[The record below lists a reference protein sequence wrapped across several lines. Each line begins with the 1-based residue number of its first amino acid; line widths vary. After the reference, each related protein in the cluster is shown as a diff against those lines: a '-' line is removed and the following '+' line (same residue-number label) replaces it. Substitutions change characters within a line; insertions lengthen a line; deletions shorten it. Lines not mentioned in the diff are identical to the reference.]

1 MIINV
6 HSHGWRFPAF
16 SFADSFR
23 GARRAFDGKGSATL
37 PFDSAARSVNWC
49 HRVTAMA
56 LLGLLCLFELNLLAA
71 AKPNVLFILVDD
83 MGWGDLGANGGAG
96 VPTPR
101 MDQLAR
107 EGTRFTQF
115 YVASPI
121 CSPSRCGLITGQF
134 PARWRITSFLQT
146 RAGNTAC
153 GQADFLD
160 PQAPSLVRA
169 FKTAGYATAHIGK
182 WHLGGGRDVTD
193 APKFAAYGYEVGLG
207 TYESPEPAAPLG
219 LKTVPWGTN
228 REPQQVAR
236 HDRTRWMVDETL
248 AFAKRTGAQPWLVN
262 LWLDDVH
269 TPYRPKEGQDDREFA
284 VKYREVLMETDRQV
298 GRLLDSLRELG
309 AERNT
314 LVLLAGD
321 NGPEPSLNRTRTG
334 GLRGM
339 KWSLYEGGIRT
350 PLVVRWPGV
359 IPASKVNN
367 TTVVSAVDFFPTLC
381 ALAGVSV
388 PTGVTFDGE
397 DLSGVFKGGAQPR
410 TQPLVGEYGR
420 PPAPAG
426 EGKATGVR
434 AFPYPGEP
442 DSKSPNIAVRE
453 GNWKLLVNADGSGAE
468 LYDLATD
475 PKEAKNLAATE
486 AATAARVRAAAL
498 AWRKSLP

>member
-1 MIINV
+1 MQTRLLFTFLCALCV
-6 HSHGWRFPAF
+6 SASY
-16 SFADSFR
+16 SFAAPR
-23 GARRAFDGKGSATL
+23 
-37 PFDSAARSVNWC
+37 
-49 HRVTAMA
+49 
-56 LLGLLCLFELNLLAA
+56 
-71 AKPNVLFILVDD
+71 PNVLFILVDD

-115 YVASPI
+115 YTASPI

-146 RAGNTAC
+146 RAGNAEC

-160 PQAPSLVRA
+160 PKASSLPRA
-169 FKTAGYATAHIGK
+169 FKQAGYATAHIGK

-193 APKFAAYGYEVGLG
+193 APKFAAYGYDVGLG

-219 LKTVPWGTN
+219 LKTMPWTTN

-248 AFAKRTGAQPWLVN
+248 AFAKKSGAQPWLVN

-269 TPYRPKEGQDDREFA
+269 TPYRPKEDRDDRGLPA
-284 VKYREVLMETDRQV
+284 KYRDVLMETDRQV
-298 GRLLDSLRELG
+298 GRLLDGLRELG
-309 AERNT
+309 AEKNT

-350 PLVVRWPGV
+350 PLAVRWPGV
-359 IPASKVNN
+359 IPAGKLND
-367 TTVVSAVDFFPTLC
+367 TTVISAVDFFPTLC
-381 ALAGVSV
+381 AM
-388 PTGVTFDGE
+388 TGVPAPVGVKFDGE
-397 DLSGVFKGGAQPR
+397 DVSGAFKGGAQPR
-410 TQPLVGEYGR
+410 TQPLFWEYGR
-420 PPAPAG
+420 KPAP
-426 EGKATGVR
+426 EGKSGIR
-434 AFPYPGEP
+434 AFPYPNEP
-442 DSKSPNIAVRE
+442 GAKSPNVAVRE
-453 GNWKLLVNADGSGAE
+453 GAWKLLVNADGSGVE
-468 LYDLATD
+468 LYQLATD
-475 PKEAKNLAATE
+475 PNESKNLTATE
-486 AATAARVRAAAL
+486 PAVTKRLTEAAL

>member
-1 MIINV
+1 M
-6 HSHGWRFPAF
+6 F
-16 SFADSFR
+16 SFAAAGQ
-23 GARRAFDGKGSATL
+23 GAGR
-37 PFDSAARSVNWC
+37 
-49 HRVTAMA
+49 
-56 LLGLLCLFELNLLAA
+56 
-71 AKPNVLFILVDD
+71 PNVLFILVDD

-134 PARWRITSFLQT
+134 PSRWRITSFLQT
-146 RAGNTAC
+146 RAGNAEC

-160 PQAPSLVRA
+160 PKAPSFVRV
-169 FKTAGYATAHIGK
+169 FKQAGYATAHIGK

-193 APKFAAYGYEVGLG
+193 APKFAVYGYDVGLG

-236 HDRTRWMVDETL
+236 HDRTRWMVDKTL
-248 AFAKRTGAQPWLVN
+248 SFAKQSGPQPWLVN
-262 LWLDDVH
+262 LWLDDIH
-269 TPYRPKEGQDDREFA
+269 TPYRPKEGKDDREFA
-284 VKYREVLMETDRQV
+284 AKYRDVLMETDRQV
-298 GRLLDSLRELG
+298 GRLLDGLRELG
-309 AERNT
+309 AEKNT
-314 LVLLAGD
+314 LVILAGD

-350 PLVVRWPGV
+350 PLVARCPGV
-359 IPASKVNN
+359 VAAGHVNT

-381 ALAGVSV
+381 ALAGV
-388 PTGVTFDGE
+388 PPPAGVQFDGE
-397 DLSGVFKGGAQPR
+397 DLSGVFRGAKTAR
-410 TQPLVGEYGR
+410 TQPLFWEYGR
-420 PPAPAG
+420 KPAPIGDAEAKG
-426 EGKATGVR
+426 IR
-434 AFPYPGEP
+434 AFPYPNEP
-442 DSKSPNIAVRE
+442 DSKSPSVAVRE
-453 GNWKLLVNADGSGAE
+453 GAWKLFVNADGTGTE
-468 LYDLATD
+468 LYNLATD
-475 PKEAKNLAATE
+475 PNEAKNLAEAEPAT
-486 AATAARVRAAAL
+486 TARLKAAAL

>member
-1 MIINV
+1 MKQLACLLACLGFLA
-6 HSHGWRFPAF
+6 HP
-16 SFADSFR
+16 
-23 GARRAFDGKGSATL
+23 L
-37 PFDSAARSVNWC
+37 SAAP
-49 HRVTAMA
+49 
-56 LLGLLCLFELNLLAA
+56 

-121 CSPSRCGLITGQF
+121 CSPSRCGLLTGQF
-134 PARWRITSFLQT
+134 PSRWRITSFLQS
-146 RAGNTAC
+146 RAGNAAC
-153 GQADFLD
+153 RQADFLD
-160 PQAPSLVRA
+160 PQAPSFVRA
-169 FKTAGYATAHIGK
+169 FKSAGYATAHIGK

-193 APKFAAYGYEVGLG
+193 APKFAAYGYDVGLG

-248 AFAKRTGAQPWLVN
+248 TFAKKSGARPWLVN

-269 TPYRPKEGQDDREFA
+269 TPYRPKDGKDDREFA
-284 VKYREVLMETDRQV
+284 AKYRDVLMETDRQV
-298 GRLLDSLRELG
+298 GRLLDGLRELG
-309 AERNT
+309 AEKNT

-350 PLVVRWPGV
+350 PLVARWPGV
-359 IPASKVNN
+359 ITAGKVND
-367 TTVVSAVDFFPTLC
+367 TTVASAVDFFPTLC
-381 ALAGVSV
+381 ALAGVAA
-388 PTGVTFDGE
+388 PKDAKFDGE
-397 DLSGVFKGGAQPR
+397 ELSGAFKGGSQPR
-410 TQPLVGEYGR
+410 TKPLFWEYGR
-420 PPAPAG
+420 KPEPIGDA
-426 EGKATGVR
+426 KAKGIR
-434 AFPYPGEP
+434 AFPYPTEP
-442 DSKSPNIAVRE
+442 DSKSPNVAMRE
-453 GNWKLLVNADGSGAE
+453 GDWKLLINADGTGGE
-468 LYDLATD
+468 LYNLRAD
-475 PKEAKNLAATE
+475 PNEAKNLAEAE
-486 AATAARVRAAAL
+486 AATAARLTAAVL